1 VPLLH
6 AVSRSEATPTYKALL
21 DALVRVAENTGYHR
35 ISIASV
41 QMDHSRAIRNAVR
54 QHSEYTV
61 IIDCRI
67 HVARGMLKNKH
78 RLVSAEYGEVAH
90 RHFTLLHSIGS
101 RELFDAFKTVVLR
114 TWREAGEDAYA
125 DWFESVYLAEAWD
138 GGCFFA
144 GVAGIPGVANHNQ
157 CIESYFRYV

>member
-1 VPLLH
+1 
-6 AVSRSEATPTYKALL
+6 
-21 DALVRVAENTGYHR
+21 
-35 ISIASV
+35 
-41 QMDHSRAIRNAVR
+41 MDHSRAIRNAVR

-101 RELFDAFKTVVLR
+101 RELFDAFKTIVLR

-157 CIESYFRYV
+157 CIKSYFRYVSV